1 MTPEELQALVDQ
13 QTHSIEDLTAERDSF
28 RSEND
33 TLKNQLAAARDEL
46 QKTKEL
52 NFTLSR
58 RIDGGKKKTLEEN
71 FAEAFR

>member
-71 FAEAFR
+71 LAEVFG

>member
-13 QTHSIEDLTAERDSF
+13 QAHSIEDLTAERDSF

-71 FAEAFR
+71 LAEVFG

>member
-33 TLKNQLAAARDEL
+33 TLKNQLAAAREEL

-71 FAEAFR
+71 LAEVFG